1 MAFLIKVNSVQ
12 PVSYLDWHSQNIG
25 FLESFAR
32 VVHTK
37 QTEHHAEED
46 DEDIPAHG
54 VPGHQ
59 VPPQIE
65 VEDAGPDKR
74 EETSG
79 KVSNEAH
86 ENGEVWNEDRK
97 DDRDHN
103 NPNPVSK
110 TPDLQLSIQ
119 RPD

>member
-59 VPPQIE
+59 MPPQIE
-65 VEDAGPDKR
+65 MEDAGPDKR